1 MWSSFHRS
9 PFRSLKSISINCR
22 FNKCAPDSR
31 KFIATMA
38 ERTYDDAIN
47 ALNTLQTPY
56 EVLKKRW
63 EARIKLDEGAN
74 QEMRQHLTRIGYT
87 QDDLR
92 RLNVVHV
99 AGTKGKGSTCAYVD
113 SILNRYRKSHDFP
126 KKVGLFT
133 SPHLIAV
140 RERIR
145 INSAPISAPLF
156 AKYFFEVWD
165 RLEAAAA
172 SSSEPFEKPVYFRYL
187 NLMSYHVFL
196 QEGVDAAIYEVGV
209 GGEYDSTNIVD
220 RPAVTGI
227 SSLGI
232 DHVFTLGETIDKIAW
247 HKAGI
252 QKAGVPSFTVK
263 QKPEAMKVVDERA
276 VEKGVETL
284 RIVNLDP
291 RLTTVKIKP
300 AADFQRG
307 NASLAICLAETVLKK
322 LNPKFSTS
330 ADSLPQEFV
339 DALEQVVWRG
349 RCETK
354 VDGNIT
360 WYLDGA
366 HTADSIVVAAKW
378 FGDEVAKKN
387 GPRVLIFNQQGHRE
401 AIGLLEGLH
410 SATKETVKF
419 DHVIFCTTSIQKE
432 NASKKDFVNLS
443 YDPKSISELTMQKAF
458 AEKWRSLDSSPDT
471 DVQVLPSVEDAFEY
485 VRSLS
490 TDDAHAQALIT
501 GSVHLVG
508 RALGS
513 LESVDA
519 L

>member
-1 MWSSFHRS
+1 
-9 PFRSLKSISINCR
+9 
-22 FNKCAPDSR
+22 
-31 KFIATMA
+31 MA

-63 EARIKLDEGAN
+63 EAGIKLDEG
-74 QEMRQHLTRIGYT
+74 

-113 SILNRYRKSHDFP
+113 SALNSYRTSHGFP

-145 INSAPISAPLF
+145 INSAPVSAPLF

-187 NLMSYHVFL
+187 TLMSYHVFL

-220 RPAVTGI
+220 QPAVTGI
-227 SSLGI
+227 TSLGI
-232 DHVFTLGETIDKIAW
+232 DHVFTLGETLDKIAW

-252 QKAGVPSFTVK
+252 QKAGVPSFTVQ
-263 QKPEAMKVVDERA
+263 QKPEAMKVLENRAREKRVESFKIVD
-276 VEKGVETL
+276 
-284 RIVNLDP
+284 LDP
-291 RLTTVKIKP
+291 RLIQVKITP
-300 AADFQRG
+300 EADFQRG

-322 LNPKFSTS
+322 LNPELDTWEHF
-330 ADSLPQEFV
+330 LPISVVE
-339 DALEQVVWRG
+339 ALERVVWRG

-378 FGDEVAKKN
+378 FSDKVAEKN

-410 SATKETVKF
+410 SATKESIKF

-432 NASKKDFVNLS
+432 NASKTGNSASPTPTEHLLIPPDFVNLS

-458 AEKWRSLDSSPDT
+458 AEKWRSLDSNPDT
-471 DVQVLPSVEDAFEY
+471 DVQVLPSVDDALEY

-490 TDDAHAQALIT
+490 TDDAHPQALIT
-501 GSVHLVG
+501 GSLHLVG
-508 RALGS
+508 RALGN
-513 LESVDA
+513 LEKRDA

>member
-1 MWSSFHRS
+1 MWTSFSRSSL
-9 PFRSLKSISINCR
+9 RSLRNASINPR
-22 FNKCAPDSR
+22 FNKRAPDSR
-31 KFIATMA
+31 RFIATMG

-63 EARIKLDEGAN
+63 EAGIKLDEGAN
-74 QEMRQHLTRIGYT
+74 REMRQHLTRIGYT
-87 QDDLR
+87 QDDLE
-92 RLNVVHV
+92 RLNIVHV

-113 SILNRYRKSHDFP
+113 SILNRYRKSHDLP
-126 KKVGLFT
+126 QKVGLFI

-145 INSAPISAPLF
+145 INSAPISAPMF

-165 RLEAAAA
+165 RLEAAAI

-232 DHVFTLGETIDKIAW
+232 DHVFTLGDTIDKIAW

-252 QKAGVPSFTVK
+252 QKAEVPSFTVN
-263 QKPEAMKVVDERA
+263 QKPEAMEV
-276 VEKGVETL
+276 VEK
-284 RIVNLDP
+284 R
-291 RLTTVKIKP
+291 
-300 AADFQRG
+300 ARG
-307 NASLAICLAETVLKK
+307 NASLAIRLAETVLNK
-322 LNPKFSTS
+322 LDSKFNTS
-330 ADSLPQEFV
+330 SNSLPQEFV
-339 DALEQVVWRG
+339 EALEQVVWRG

-354 VDGNIT
+354 VDGNVT

-366 HTADSIVVAAKW
+366 HTADSIIVAAKW

-410 SATKETVKF
+410 SAIQGSVKF
-419 DHVIFCTTSIQKE
+419 DHVVFCTTSIQKE

-458 AEKWRSLDSSPDT
+458 AEKWRSLDSNLET

-485 VRSLS
+485 VRGLA
-490 TDDAHAQALIT
+490 TDEVHAQALIT